1 MRTILR
7 VIRSFGLTSTIASI
21 LLFVLVHETS
31 ATFLRQLNK
40 TELTAA
46 EKLLVEGSKKA
57 IIATGISEA
66 YFNSHF
72 KLLRVESKIS
82 DRRVTWIFTVNGYEA
97 IVKDSIGYYTQGN
110 SKIDT
115 HSVSQTLGQSSEIVK
130 TISKSRA
137 MNIMRSCVGSFAT
150 PTIEYGPVEGRT
162 QLFMVAEKKI
172 KKSARELEEERE
184 REREE
189 REEMERRSRKQGAD
203 EIESEEG
210 EKDLPRIVFGYV
222 NLQTGKCTK
231 GTGLIAP

>member
-1 MRTILR
+1 MKIICRAF
-7 VIRSFGLTSTIASI
+7 RSLGFICSIASI
-21 LLFVLVHETS
+21 LLLSVLHVTS
-31 ATFLRQLNK
+31 ATFLRQVNRS
-40 TELTAA
+40 ELTTA

-57 IIATGISEA
+57 IIATGISEP

-72 KLLRVESKIS
+72 KLLKVESKIS
-82 DRRVTWIFTVNGYEA
+82 DRRVTWLFSVNGYEA
-97 IVKDSIGYYTQGN
+97 IVKDSIGFYTQGN
-110 SKIDT
+110 TKIDT
-115 HSVSQTLGQSSEIVK
+115 HSVSQTLGHTSEIVK
-130 TISKSRA
+130 TISRTRA
-137 MNIMRSCVGSFAT
+137 MNIMKRCVGSFAT

-210 EKDLPRIVFGYV
+210 EKDLPRLVFGYV